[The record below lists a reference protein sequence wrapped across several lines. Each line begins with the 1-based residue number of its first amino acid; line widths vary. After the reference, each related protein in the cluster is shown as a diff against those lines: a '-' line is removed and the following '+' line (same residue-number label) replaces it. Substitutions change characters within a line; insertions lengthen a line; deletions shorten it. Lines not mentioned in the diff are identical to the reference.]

1 MQGNLP
7 PEAQEKIEEL
17 RELQGTAQ
25 ELAIQKSTAE
35 GKLQETE
42 QALEQLESID
52 PDTEMYQEVGELL
65 IETEYDDAQS
75 ELEER
80 QANLERQ
87 VEALERQEE
96 RIETQFESLQ
106 SELQQLLGGAG
117 GLGGGGDLTGA

>member
-52 PDTEMYQEVGELL
+52 PETEMYQEVGELL
-65 IETEYDDAQS
+65 IATEYDDAQS
-75 ELEER
+75 DLEER
-80 QANLERQ
+80 QENLERQ

-106 SELQQLLGGAG
+106 SELQQLLSGAD